1 MKTYRTTVAIKNDI
15 PNLIGAVLS
24 DTADAVTMVAE
35 EIMTD
40 SKLNYV
46 PVVNGYLRLSGKVQK
61 ARVVGDRV
69 VVKLGYGGSTSVGVN
84 VTYALKVHE
93 YPPHVGQGKNKYL
106 TKPLYAAA
114 PNIPKFLGQFIAAK
128 LSIRGRLP

>member
-1 MKTYRTTVAIKNDI
+1 MKYRTTVAIQNNI
-15 PNLIGAVLS
+15 PNLMGAVLS
-24 DTADAVTMVAE
+24 DTADAVTMIAE
-35 EIMTD
+35 EVMTD

-46 PVVNGYLRLSGKVQK
+46 PVVDGYLRLSGKVHRAKIVADQVT
-61 ARVVGDRV
+61 VV
-69 VVKLGYGGSTSVGVN
+69 LGYGGSTSVGKN

-114 PNIPKFLGQFIAAK
+114 PNMPKFLGQFLAAK
-128 LSIRGRLP
+128 LQQRGRIRP